1 MRISSRGKSED
12 DFILRLTLIIS
23 NMPFYYKR
31 VQFPMLHL
39 SFAMSIDKCQDQ
51 TSKAAG
57 LQWEMKCFLQPQL
70 CVGTSTVGSKENL
83 FSFDL
88 AVKTPNIV

>member
-1 MRISSRGKSED
+1 MILCKLIRSQLPNSKILFCEELIAMRISSRGKSED

-57 LQWEMKCFLQPQL
+57 LQ
-70 CVGTSTVGSKENL
+70 
-83 FSFDL
+83 
-88 AVKTPNIV
+88 